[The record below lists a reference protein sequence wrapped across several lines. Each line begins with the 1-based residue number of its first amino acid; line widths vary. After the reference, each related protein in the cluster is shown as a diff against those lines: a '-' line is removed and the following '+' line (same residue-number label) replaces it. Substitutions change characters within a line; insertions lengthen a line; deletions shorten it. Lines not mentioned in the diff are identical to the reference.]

1 MNANYTE
8 EKLLFDI
15 LQELKE
21 INQKL
26 TRQEIAEPEPARPIA
41 KATEVTEVKREEP
54 AKPKFYRRCKKCGAE
69 FDNYGYFMRH
79 MKEHRKDGV

>member
-1 MNANYTE
+1 MTHKRESLITTE

-26 TRQEIAEPEPARPIA
+26 TAPAIPEPVCP
-41 KATEVTEVKREEP
+41 TREGIEDTVE
-54 AKPKFYRRCKKCGAE
+54 KKKFYRKCRKCGDE
-69 FDNYGYFMRH
+69 FDNYGNFMGH
-79 MKEHRKDGV
+79 MKEHKQKEGA

>member
-1 MNANYTE
+1 MFKRNSLITTE

-26 TRQEIAEPEPARPIA
+26 TSATPEPARPIA
-41 KATEVTEVKREEP
+41 KATEEKAE
-54 AKPKFYRRCKKCGAE
+54 KKKFYRKCKKCGEE
-69 FDNYGYFMRH
+69 FDNYGLFMRH
-79 MKEHRKDGV
+79 MKEHKKEGA